1 MKKRGRPKKF
11 RLPVPRIHL
20 NRRIRLLLLKSKF
33 FLLGLLTFALLFIF
47 FQLNSFIQSLP
58 NPELLT
64 TAPFKATTKIFDRK
78 GKLLYE
84 IYGDE
89 NRTPVKLKEI
99 PASIIEATIAI
110 EDNEFFLHNGFSL
123 KGIMRAVYKNLTS
136 DTLEGGSTIT
146 QQLIRSA
153 YLSPEK
159 SLYRKIREVIVSV
172 WAEQIYSKNQI
183 LEMYLNQVPYGG
195 TAWGIEAA
203 SQTYFGKSVKEIN
216 LAESAFLAGLP
227 AAPSRYS
234 PFGAQPFDYKKRQ
247 LSVLLSMFKE
257 GYINQ
262 DQLETATQKALHF
275 ISYRPRSTSEVRK
288 NLEGKQIPSIVIE
301 KVMKRLEKNSLLNDE
316 SFAKLWV
323 DNRNDFHPRSRIAL
337 RMELKAKG
345 ISEELIDHVL
355 ENFDEDGL
363 AYKAGIKYSNRL
375 KKLDYPLFRKK
386 LSSHLA
392 SKGFGYFS
400 IEPVV
405 EKIWN
410 DFQIESNQMELNIK
424 EEIT

>member
-1 MKKRGRPKKF
+1 MLRDTRNIFSRDHFTG
-11 RLPVPRIHL
+11 
-20 NRRIRLLLLKSKF
+20 IRLSYLIMAREITNIEPQKKDPKRVNIYLDGEFGFGLSGILAAWLKT
-33 FLLGLLTFALLFIF
+33 G
-47 FQLNSFIQSLP
+47 Q
-58 NPELLT
+58 ELSDE
-64 TAPFKATTKIFDRK
+64 KID
-78 GKLLYE
+78 
-84 IYGDE
+84 D
-89 NRTPVKLKEI
+89 
-99 PASIIEATIAI
+99 
-110 EDNEFFLHNGFSL
+110 
-123 KGIMRAVYKNLTS
+123 
-136 DTLEGGSTIT
+136 
-146 QQLIRSA
+146 LIH
-153 YLSPEK
+153 E
-159 SLYRKIREVIVSV
+159 
-172 WAEQIYSKNQI
+172 
-183 LEMYLNQVPYGG
+183 
-195 TAWGIEAA
+195 
-203 SQTYFGKSVKEIN
+203 
-216 LAESAFLAGLP
+216 
-227 AAPSRYS
+227 
-234 PFGAQPFDYKKRQ
+234 
-247 LSVLLSMFKE
+247 
-257 GYINQ
+257 

-323 DNRNDFHPRSRIAL
+323 DNRNDFHTRSRIAL